1 MNTKIENTIN
11 YNVDYE
17 TNYNLFFDDSAFE
30 GDETEEDKETIRT
43 LLYQKDLLGIFN
55 ISEFDEDIINK
66 KLRDIFVILKN
77 NNDLLFCMKEL
88 SKKCIFSNEDIGLM
102 MFFSFDYMY
111 LSHPC
116 ISEYIKTGSIS
127 ESNLNIFKESIIKES
142 IIKESIK
149 KE

>member
-1 MNTKIENTIN
+1 MTTNTIN
-11 YNVDYE
+11 IENIIDYNVEYE

-55 ISEFDEDIINK
+55 LNEFDEDIVNK
-66 KLRDIFVILKN
+66 KVRDIFVILKN
-77 NNDLLFCMKEL
+77 NDDLLFCMKEL

-111 LSHPC
+111 LTHTC
-116 ISEYIKTGSIS
+116 VCEL
-127 ESNLNIFKESIIKES
+127 LNIGEISSNSINQLYLKVYNPNV
-142 IIKESIK
+142 
-149 KE
+149 

>member
-1 MNTKIENTIN
+1 MTTNTNNID

-43 LLYQKDLLGIFN
+43 LLYQKDLLGVFN
-55 ISEFDEDIINK
+55 VTLFDEDIINK
-66 KLRDIFVILKN
+66 KTRELFDILKDN
-77 NNDLLFCMKEL
+77 EDLLFCMKEL

-116 ISEYIKTGSIS
+116 ISEYIKTGSVS
-127 ESNLNIFKESIIKES
+127 EANINIL
-142 IIKESIK
+142 K
-149 KE
+149 KAI